1 MSELFFDT
9 IDESEIPAGM
19 ARVRYEAGAVE
30 PLYANDEFFSLLGY
44 QRRSPDD
51 FYPLDVRNSHGWR
64 AFCGQL
70 RAHIEAGETDFEIE
84 VNQETAT
91 GTLLWTMARSTSF
104 KEALFPDLS
113 KKEIR

>member
-44 QRRSPDD
+44 QRRSIASIVDCSI
-51 FYPLDVRNSHGWR
+51 FSLSRISELFRIEYPCISIL
-64 AFCGQL
+64 
-70 RAHIEAGETDFEIE
+70 E
-84 VNQETAT
+84 
-91 GTLLWTMARSTSF
+91 
-104 KEALFPDLS
+104 
-113 KKEIR
+113 

>member
-44 QRRSPDD
+44 QRRSRRFLP
-51 FYPLDVRNSHGWR
+51 PRRAELHGWR

-70 RAHIEAGETDFEIE
+70 RAHIG
-84 VNQETAT
+84 Q
-91 GTLLWTMARSTSF
+91 ARRTSR
-104 KEALFPDLS
+104 S
-113 KKEIR
+113 R